1 MHYLVLSG
9 GLLAVMPLLLVLTLA
24 VGIER
29 WWLLSRTLRAGARL
43 QSALRHA
50 GYRDLTALRAL
61 TREQPKTLQA
71 HLVATAI
78 ASHGKSADEIESH
91 LDEEIMRATPLL
103 SRRLW
108 ILDTSVTVAP
118 LLGLFGTI
126 IGLIETF
133 NILSA
138 HGGPAEVTGGIA
150 DALVATGAGVFIA
163 VVAVCFLN
171 ALNAM
176 LATIT
181 FQLEAVKLGVVN
193 RFHGGGIDSM
203 REAAPVRRILPA
215 VQSADA

>member
-1 MHYLVLSG
+1 M
-9 GLLAVMPLLLVLTLA
+9 
-24 VGIER
+24 
-29 WWLLSRTLRAGARL
+29 
-43 QSALRHA
+43 
-50 GYRDLTALRAL
+50 
-61 TREQPKTLQA
+61 
-71 HLVATAI
+71 
-78 ASHGKSADEIESH
+78 ESH

-138 HGGPAEVTGGIA
+138 HGGPVEVTGGIA
-150 DALVATGAGVFIA
+150 DALIATGAGVFIA

-176 LATIT
+176 LAAIA

-193 RFHGGGIDSM
+193 RFHGGGIDAVW
-203 REAAPVRRILPA
+203 EAAPVRRILPA
-215 VQSADA
+215 VQSAEA